1 MTVVVVDEAELV
13 VHVFAR
19 EAEFVLLRHV
29 AFRRDQPSV
38 RTVFVQGAASARF
51 PEEGGDVLHR
61 VVHAVEMFLHLRPVR
76 LPARHGQDARGLRF
90 RGVPEVAAH
99 KCRRFPGQVALRHLQ
114 VVPVE
119 VARVEA
125 RCPSDR
131 HFFLKPP
138 AHGVV
143 GAFHGCPSVFAF
155 EFHGPVF
162 RVVGDFPDARGCFY
176 QRLVAVRVVLG
187 CKGFPSI
194 SDDARIPVEFIGFI
208 VRRAAEFEGF
218 LPVADVVVLIVIRSS
233 TTPESIFIYTF

>member
-13 VHVFAR
+13 VHVFAG
-19 EAEFVLLRHV
+19 EAEFVLFRHV

-61 VVHAVEMFLHLRPVR
+61 VVHAVEMLLHLRPVR

-99 KCRRFPGQVALRHLQ
+99 KLRRFPGQVALRHLQ

-131 HFFLKPP
+131 HFFLESP

-143 GAFHGCPSVFAF
+143 GAFHGCPAVFAF

-162 RVVGDFPDARGCFY
+162 RVVGDCPDARGSFH
-176 QRLVAVRVVLG
+176 QRLVAVGVVLG
-187 CKGFPSI
+187 DECRRAI
-194 SDDARIPVEFIGFI
+194 SGDARVPVEFIGFI
-208 VRRAAEFEGF
+208 VRRVTEFEGF